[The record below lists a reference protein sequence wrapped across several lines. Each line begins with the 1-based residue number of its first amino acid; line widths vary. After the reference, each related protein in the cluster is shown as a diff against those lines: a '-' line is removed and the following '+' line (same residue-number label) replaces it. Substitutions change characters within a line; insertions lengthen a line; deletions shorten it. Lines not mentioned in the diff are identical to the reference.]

1 MLTASGSES
10 PLTVTDSTAL
20 PVDQSPHKKTWQ
32 LLPLYLR
39 DALAHRA
46 ESGPKKFWL
55 FFAAVGFIYLAALFG
70 LDFLRFP
77 IGHDETHFWPTTIYL
92 FQDGFPSFD
101 RLRSYNELNTPLP
114 FLVFGVFEHYFHGG
128 ILVGRFINLLTSF
141 AVVLLIGAAGR
152 FSFYSTL
159 CAIGLIACPYF
170 LAVSTHLFTDVMAV
184 AFVVAGVSL
193 YLKNRPGFAA
203 LSFIFAISCRQY
215 TVVFPI
221 GTILYNLVNWRVS
234 GKHVWWSWLAPAFAT
249 ATLGAWALFF
259 GAMAPRVALENQYIT
274 VGRFFPA
281 HGLYF
286 LTCIGLYFVVIELL
300 LFWASAGLKDFKI
313 TKLAIAIVISGCFLV
328 YPPIGNLDQHIQP
341 MGYLDLAARLIM
353 GDKERIALF
362 WSLAILTCFRFSPLS
377 LAGIL
382 LYLNVALMVMAHI
395 AWDKY
400 ALPLLAVLWLLKSA
414 GKLDAREPELQSKEL
429 IVPS

>member
-1 MLTASGSES
+1 
-10 PLTVTDSTAL
+10 
-20 PVDQSPHKKTWQ
+20 
-32 LLPLYLR
+32 
-39 DALAHRA
+39 
-46 ESGPKKFWL
+46 
-55 FFAAVGFIYLAALFG
+55 
-70 LDFLRFP
+70 
-77 IGHDETHFWPTTIYL
+77 
-92 FQDGFPSFD
+92 
-101 RLRSYNELNTPLP
+101 
-114 FLVFGVFEHYFHGG
+114 
-128 ILVGRFINLLTSF
+128 
-141 AVVLLIGAAGR
+141 
-152 FSFYSTL
+152 
-159 CAIGLIACPYF
+159 
-170 LAVSTHLFTDVMAV
+170 
-184 AFVVAGVSL
+184 
-193 YLKNRPGFAA
+193 
-203 LSFIFAISCRQY
+203 
-215 TVVFPI
+215 
-221 GTILYNLVNWRVS
+221 
-234 GKHVWWSWLAPAFAT
+234 
-249 ATLGAWALFF
+249 
-259 GAMAPRVALENQYIT
+259 
-274 VGRFFPA
+274 
-281 HGLYF
+281 
-286 LTCIGLYFVVIELL
+286 LL